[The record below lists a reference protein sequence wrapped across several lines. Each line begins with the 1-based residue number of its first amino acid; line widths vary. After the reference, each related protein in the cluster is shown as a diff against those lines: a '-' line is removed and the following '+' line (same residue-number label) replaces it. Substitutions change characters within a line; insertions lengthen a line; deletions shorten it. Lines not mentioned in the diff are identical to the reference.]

1 MGWFSSKKLCSHC
14 NVNKTHQKFEG
25 EVTCPQCESKIIIS
39 REAIRRCPVDQTEMV
54 KEDHNGV
61 ILDRC
66 TQCKGIWLDCD
77 ELEAMQALVNK
88 DSDLAT
94 GLVIG
99 MAIG

>member
-1 MGWFSSKKLCSHC
+1 MGWFSSKKLCSRC
-14 NVNKTHQKFEG
+14 NVNKTHQKFEDA
-25 EVTCPQCESKIIIS
+25 VTCPQCQSEIVIS
-39 REAIRRCPVDQTEMV
+39 REEIRRCPVDHAEMV
-54 KEDHNGV
+54 KEDHNGI

-66 TQCKGIWLDCD
+66 VECKGVWLDCD
-77 ELEAMQALVNK
+77 ELEAMQQLVNK